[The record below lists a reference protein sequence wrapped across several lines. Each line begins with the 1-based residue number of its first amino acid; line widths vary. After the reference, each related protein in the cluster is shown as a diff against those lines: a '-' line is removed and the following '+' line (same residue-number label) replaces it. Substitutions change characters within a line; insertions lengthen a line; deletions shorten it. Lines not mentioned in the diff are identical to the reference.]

1 MKSIFWT
8 IGLVL
13 IMVSV
18 GYGQSEVPF
27 KATENLESGQKL
39 ELDTRS
45 ADEGK
50 SSNQMILAKQYQS
63 LFLKSRDAAIDK
75 NTKQINTTEQAK
87 LDVMVGEMEEQV
99 PASAEF
105 HYVKYVNG
113 NYDVTKVDHLHKAY
127 QLSDNKTA
135 LYDDYIAYYE
145 LTQNESKKTE
155 FCSKLYKSNSVPT
168 GVMDYNYNVLM
179 SLEKNSILFV
189 NGSNDTYPIWMHQ
202 NVLNVRKDVTIL
214 NVDLLGVDA
223 YRDKKLKTLGVS
235 TKVNYNADRIG
246 FIKSIAKENPTKP
259 IYFALT
265 LTPEAIKGVKEH
277 LFLTGLALKYSPK
290 SIDNIPLLKKN
301 WENSFQVASLDKAHT
316 NSLVKKMNN
325 NYILPLMLLSM
336 SYKAQGNVEQAMRL
350 KTLALKIAKE
360 GGKESQVNQYIQ
372 KQE

>member
-1 MKSIFWT
+1 MKSKFWT
-8 IGLVL
+8 IGIVLVMAS
-13 IMVSV
+13 I
-18 GYGQSEVPF
+18 GYGQSDPPY
-27 KATENLESGQKL
+27 KATQKFDSSGKL
-39 ELDTRS
+39 ELNTTVTAEKGP
-45 ADEGK
+45 AD
-50 SSNQMILAKQYQS
+50 QVILAKQYQN
-63 LFLKSRDAAIDK
+63 LFMKTRDEAIDK
-75 NTKQINTTEQAK
+75 STKQITTAKQAE
-87 LDVMVGEMEEQV
+87 LDVMVSEMEEQV
-99 PASAEF
+99 PTSAEF

-113 NYDVTKVDHLHKAY
+113 NYDVSKVDHLHKAY
-127 QLSDNKTA
+127 QLSDNKTE

-155 FCSKLYKSNSVPT
+155 FCSKLYKSKSVPV

-179 SLEKNSILFV
+179 SLEKNSVLFV
-189 NGSNDTYPIWMHQ
+189 NGSDDTYPIWIHQ
-202 NVLNVRKDVTIL
+202 NVKNVRKDVTIL

-223 YRDKKLKTLGVS
+223 YRDKKLKALGVTS
-235 TKVNYNADRIG
+235 KVSYNSDRIG
-246 FIKSIAKENPTKP
+246 FIKSIAKENPSKP

-265 LTPEAIKGVKEH
+265 LTPDAIQGVKEH

-290 SIDNIPLLKKN
+290 AIDNIPLLKKN
-301 WENSFQVASLDKAHT
+301 WENSFQVASLDKAQT

-336 SYKAQGNVEQAMRL
+336 SYKAQGNTEQSMRL